1 MTFEDRREKRKCE
14 DEHANNNHKSG
25 KFEGVENT
33 TARICSP
40 PQQRQENHPVAI
52 CSFPSSSSS
61 SIRAASRKTRV
72 YIFREFVKKHY
83 NLEPG
88 AVVLDIAGG
97 KGDLSWLLR
106 NVDGWNSIVVDPRV
120 TKADHILR
128 SIQYLREHPDEAKE
142 RAIPDLPTYQP
153 LAALLPQLDDVTS
166 FQPPRHFRIFVDAAL
181 VRAIQTFKQDQDETK
196 WNIYWE
202 EATNRA
208 QDAQPIGHSEVT
220 SSTESA
226 TIQEGSEALRL
237 LLCTKLIMGF
247 HPDQATDP
255 AIDLALLLGVPYCI
269 VPCCVFPRE
278 NTHRELADGSPVKK
292 YPQLI
297 QYLKEK
303 YDSESSILPFHF
315 TETAKNLVLFSKTR
329 ELQPKTT

>member
-1 MTFEDRREKRKCE
+1 MDKRKCE
-14 DEHANNNHKSG
+14 VNDANNNHKAR
-25 KFEGVENT
+25 KFEGVENGI
-33 TARICSP
+33 ARSSSP
-40 PQQRQENHPVAI
+40 TRQLQEDHPVAVG
-52 CSFPSSSSS
+52 SLPSSASS

-83 NLEPG
+83 DLEPG

-120 TKADHILR
+120 TKSDHILR

-142 RAIPDLPTYQP
+142 RATPGLPTYQP
-153 LAALLPQLDDVTS
+153 LAQLLPKLGSTTS
-166 FQPPRHFRIFVDAAL
+166 FQTPRHFRLFVDAAL
-181 VRAIQTFKQDQDETK
+181 VHAVQRFKEDADEKK

-208 QDAQPIGHSEVT
+208 KGAQPLQQ
-220 SSTESA
+220 STEILPNERA
-226 TIQEGSEALRL
+226 TIQEGTNALRFL
-237 LLCTKLIMGF
+237 LSTKLILGF
-247 HPDQATDP
+247 HPDQATDH
-255 AIDLALLLGVPYCI
+255 AIDLALALGIPYCI

-278 NTHRELADGSPVKK
+278 NTHRQIADGSPVKK

-297 QYLKEK
+297 KYLKEK
-303 YDSESSILPFHF
+303 YGSESSYLPFHF
-315 TETAKNLVLFSKTR
+315 TETAKNLVLFSKICG
-329 ELQPKTT
+329 LQMEPMSHR

>member
-1 MTFEDRREKRKCE
+1 MAFEDMRDKRKWE

-25 KFEGVENT
+25 KFEGVENAI
-33 TARICSP
+33 ARSSSP
-40 PQQRQENHPVAI
+40 PRQRQENHPVAI
-52 CSFPSSSSS
+52 SSFPSSASS

-83 NLEPG
+83 ILEPG

-106 NVDGWNSIVVDPRV
+106 NVDGWDSIVVDPRV

-128 SIQYLREHPDEAKE
+128 SIQYLREHPDEAKK
-142 RAIPDLPTYQP
+142 RAIPGLPTYQP
-153 LAALLPQLDDVTS
+153 LAELLPQLKDETS
-166 FQPPRHFRIFVDAAL
+166 FQSPRHFRLFVDAAL
-181 VRAIQTFKQDQDETK
+181 VRAIQTFKLDADETK
-196 WNIYWE
+196 WNMYWE
-202 EATNRA
+202 DATNRTK
-208 QDAQPIGHSEVT
+208 DAQPVVQPVT
-220 SSTESA
+220 ASTHCA
-226 TIQEGSEALRL
+226 TVLEGSEALRL
-237 LLCTKLIMGF
+237 LLCTKLILGF

-278 NTHRELADGSPVKK
+278 NTHRELADGTPVKK

-297 QYLKEK
+297 KYLKEK

-315 TETAKNLVLFSKTR
+315 TETAKNLVLFSKIRDVQTK
-329 ELQPKTT
+329 PT